1 VTRPG
6 TYTVDES
13 TGRVIHHVQAASNP
27 AWIGDDFVRWCRF
40 EGQNLLIGLYP
51 KFENPLSWE
60 RLPMTIRR
68 RERAQRGTNMRHS
81 FVRLGSILAAL
92 VIAAPALAH
101 HSFAA
106 EFDAERPIQLR
117 GTVTQV
123 EFMNPHSWIHIDVK
137 KPDGTVE
144 QWAIEGGT
152 PNTLFRM
159 GINRNSLAKGTEILV
174 DGYQARDG
182 SKRASGRD
190 ITLADGSKLFLGGSA
205 AQK

>member
-1 VTRPG
+1 MQH
-6 TYTVDES
+6 S
-13 TGRVIHHVQAASNP
+13 MKI
-27 AWIGDDFVRWCRF
+27 C
-40 EGQNLLIGLYP
+40 LIVG
-51 KFENPLSWE
+51 W
-60 RLPMTIRR
+60 
-68 RERAQRGTNMRHS
+68 
-81 FVRLGSILAAL
+81 LACAG
-92 VIAAPALAH
+92 PALAH

-106 EFDAERPIQLR
+106 EFDAEKPIQLR
-117 GTVTQV
+117 GTVTEV

-137 KPDGTVE
+137 KPDGSVE

-159 GINRNSLAKGTEILV
+159 GINRNSLARGTEILV

-205 AQK
+205 SQK